1 MPAELI
7 AVFPRTD
14 TAMASVKDDDA
25 LIKAYLAMKKRLDAV
40 DLPTLPINI
49 GHTLFRYFNPVSSH
63 SLLDK
68 PAKGQCVP
76 KAKVNALLAPGDG
89 IKELGNR
96 YSGPPEKTA
105 LYQTWAAKPGSA
117 AVAAGIVPMGGFY
130 CALQQQAIVLEAAH
144 HGGKVAPWALTGK
157 CVLRMR
163 VTQQFSVA
171 ELSPHN
177 PTSRRLLRELG
188 RGVEDEM
195 KDPKDCSVA
204 RGIGLAIAGCSYL
217 SGVSAQ
223 TVRESERS
231 VEEKGDNL
239 VLFAPQDV
247 KIGFLEVDK
256 VLFFGKTREPE
267 IFDVA

>member
-1 MPAELI
+1 
-7 AVFPRTD
+7 
-14 TAMASVKDDDA
+14 MASVKDDDA
-25 LIKAYLAMKKRLDAV
+25 LVKAYLAMKKRLDAAT
-40 DLPTLPINI
+40 LPTLPIDI
-49 GHTLFRYFNPVSSH
+49 GHTVFRYINPAGTY
-63 SLLDK
+63 SLLAK
-68 PAKGQCVP
+68 PAKGQSVP
-76 KAKVNALLAPGDG
+76 KAKVDALLAPGDG
-89 IKELGNR
+89 VKELGNR

-105 LYQTWAAKPGSA
+105 LYQSWAPKPGSA
-117 AVAAGIVPMGGFY
+117 AVAAGILPMGGFY

-144 HGGKVAPWALTGK
+144 HGNKVQPWALTGK

-163 VTQQFSVA
+163 VTQQISVA

-204 RGIGLAIAGCSYL
+204 RGIGLAIAQCSYL
-217 SGVSAQ
+217 SGMTAQ

-231 VEEKGDNL
+231 DEEKGDNL

-247 KIGFLEVDK
+247 KLAYLEVDK
-256 VLFFGKTREPE
+256 VIFFGKTREPE